1 MLSDVARYQRQ
12 YFVNEK
18 SSTSLTISIPDNAV
32 AVALETT
39 PAFDHQTSHENQYRN
54 LKLSRRRDEAVVR
67 VRKKLRR

>member
-1 MLSDVARYQRQ
+1 MLSVVARYQRQ

-18 SSTSLTISIPDNAV
+18 SSTSLTISIPDSAV

-39 PAFDHQTSHENQYRN
+39 PSFDHQTSDENQYRI

-67 VRKKLRR
+67 VAKKLRR